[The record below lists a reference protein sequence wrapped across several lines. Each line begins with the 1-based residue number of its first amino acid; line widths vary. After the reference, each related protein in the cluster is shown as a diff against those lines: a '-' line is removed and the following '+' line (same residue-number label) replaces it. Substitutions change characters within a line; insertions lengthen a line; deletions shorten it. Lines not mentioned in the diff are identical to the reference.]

1 MQYAPYSGQEGAKIL
16 FDFHIQTN
24 IIVVVK
30 QRKTSAVILNDSK
43 VRKREYEKLKKYH
56 CVREELEQQQW
67 SQWLS
72 EGSVQ

>member
-16 FDFHIQTN
+16 FDIQTN

-43 VRKREYEKLKKYH
+43 VRKREHEKLKKYH